1 VALERERAGKARHSE
16 IMPME
21 SVLMTDEDKL
31 RSLVLDV
38 LRRIAP
44 EADLQA
50 LDPGRSFRDQFGIDS
65 IDYLNLIMA
74 LEEKLALRIADLD
87 YPKLSSLD
95 GCLAYLKSRA
105 RVAEHPMHE

>member
-1 VALERERAGKARHSE
+1 MAAFPAEQRPQARHSE

-21 SVLMTDEDKL
+21 SASMTEEDKL

-50 LDPGRSFRDQFGIDS
+50 LDPERSFRDQFGIDS

-95 GCLAYLKSRA
+95 GCVAYLKSRA
-105 RVAEHPMHE
+105 RAEHPMHQ